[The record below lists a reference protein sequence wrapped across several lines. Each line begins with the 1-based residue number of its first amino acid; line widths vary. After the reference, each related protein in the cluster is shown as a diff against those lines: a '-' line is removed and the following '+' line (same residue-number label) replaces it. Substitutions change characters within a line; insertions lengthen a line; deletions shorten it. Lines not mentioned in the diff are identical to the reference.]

1 MTAPMVY
8 AQAVPAV
15 SEVIQS
21 LQPQKLE
28 KIEVT
33 GSRIPSPVL
42 TSDSPVNVI
51 TTQDIKFTGLTNTSD
66 ILNSMLPQAAPDQ
79 GSNLSNGSN
88 GTATINLRG
97 LGAVRTLV
105 LIDGK
110 RVPAGSVTSYA
121 TDINAIP
128 APLIQRVEVEAIP
141 AKPRVMQNGLFVP
154 LSPEPEKLELTLAR
168 LKK

>member
-1 MTAPMVY
+1 SDVAH
-8 AQAVPAV
+8 A
-15 SEVIQS
+15 I
-21 LQPQKLE
+21 QPQKPE

-33 GSRIPSPVL
+33 ASRIPSPTS

-51 TTQDIKFTGLTNTSD
+51 TTQDIKFAGLTNTSD

-110 RVPAGSVTSYA
+110 RVP
-121 TDINAIP
+121 
-128 APLIQRVEVEAIP
+128 
-141 AKPRVMQNGLFVP
+141 
-154 LSPEPEKLELTLAR
+154 
-168 LKK
+168 